1 MNKKI
6 FTGLVLLMGISILGI
21 IAVQLVWMNNALQVK
36 NELFNRG
43 VNEALTNTVKKLEDI
58 HNFGVVNQMIFS
70 DSLHWENDFDE
81 DFDNEFFPHPDSVH
95 KPDSI
100 KKPLHPLRII
110 SEFGPK
116 GKNARI
122 EIKMDTD
129 RQNTDRAFS
138 FKYNIETEFDKK
150 HIIIDDENLHG
161 KNIFVIKTDTIISDV
176 D

>member
-81 DFDNEFFPHPDSVH
+81 DFDIEFFPHPA
-95 KPDSI
+95 
-100 KKPLHPLRII
+100 L
-110 SEFGPK
+110 
-116 GKNARI
+116 GKRQHTVI
-122 EIKMDTD
+122 LYHEID
-129 RQNTDRAFS
+129 
-138 FKYNIETEFDKK
+138 Y
-150 HIIIDDENLHG
+150 LP
-161 KNIFVIKTDTIISDV
+161 
-176 D
+176 